1 MQMLN
6 KLFAIILLYS
16 HNVFL
21 CTELS
26 NLNLYKASTQ
36 TISLDFIQSF
46 ENSERSFVKG
56 QIFYERP
63 NLFKISTSKPT
74 KTDLIVNGTEAFR
87 TDYQLNETIKYELRK
102 IEFIPCFFS
111 SEFRTADLVA
121 SAPVPAKDGKI
132 IFFIPFFLGISQP

>member
-1 MQMLN
+1 MAHP
-6 KLFAIILLYS
+6 KRKIS
-16 HNVFL
+16 KTRRDKRRTH
-21 CTELS
+21 
-26 NLNLYKASTQ
+26 YKASTQ

-87 TDYQLNETIKYELRK
+87 TDYQLNETIKYELEK
-102 IEFIPCFFS
+102 LNLKYQLYFF
-111 SEFRTADLVA
+111 
-121 SAPVPAKDGKI
+121 
-132 IFFIPFFLGISQP
+132 